1 MWYFFTALV
10 LHHGATKMAPPP
22 PSQRRGLSAL
32 CSFRRIFGGIVALAA
47 AAQLIALDAF
57 HRLPDRTK
65 NDNQRSDVAV
75 ASHGTDLVPILEHE
89 RLPRDANAAVIVH
102 DKELKE
108 SKSPAAIAIRPD
120 ASSTGDALTNGTLD
134 RLPEWIQRYV
144 RWHARMREEFPG
156 SALYLD
162 PQAPQLLIRTCLGIC
177 GGLND
182 RLGQL
187 PWDVY
192 LANQTNRLLLI
203 HWHRPV
209 PIDHFL
215 QPNIVNWTVDS
226 NVPGFGPPLRNA
238 RTYSRD
244 EMRTARSYTDLFEGY
259 ASDRP
264 DADFWDTHLDEA
276 LQRAITGEFRNHKV
290 LRFNLLGHIAED
302 QLETRLQTLGETDLL
317 HWSPSFGI
325 LFRAFFRPSPG
336 VQNDLNDLYRT
347 LGMSPG
353 TYSAVHCRVRH
364 PKAHPPHMVVLGKNA
379 NYNADKS
386 GLPWTGE
393 TKSFAIATATQAITC
408 AETLLETK
416 EEPMY
421 LLSDSA
427 DLVRYMSVELPNASS
442 TSHTEARNDP
452 VTAQALEVVKRARVV
467 STVGQTDVAH
477 IDKNKGRAPR
487 EYSSTFVDFYVAAQA
502 RCVTFGVGFYAL
514 FAAKVSGTSCRL
526 LYQQEAWGTAVDK
539 TSRSPVCNLLPEPIS
554 NV

>member
-1 MWYFFTALV
+1 
-10 LHHGATKMAPPP
+10 
-22 PSQRRGLSAL
+22 
-32 CSFRRIFGGIVALAA
+32 LAA
-47 AAQLIALDAF
+47 VAQLIALNAF
-57 HRLPDRTK
+57 HRQPNRT
-65 NDNQRSDVAV
+65 DSSTQRNDVAI
-75 ASHGTDLVPILEHE
+75 ASPGTDLVPNLEHE
-89 RLPRDANAAVIVH
+89 RLSRDANAAVLVP
-102 DKELKE
+102 DELLKKGK
-108 SKSPAAIAIRPD
+108 KSLMDGAPRHE
-120 ASSTGDALTNGTLD
+120 ASSANDVTRTAALD
-134 RLPEWIQRYV
+134 QLPEWIQRYV
-144 RWHARMREEFPG
+144 RWHVQMRKEFPG
-156 SALYLD
+156 SALYHDLK
-162 PQAPQLLIRTCLGIC
+162 APQLLIRTCLGIC

-187 PWDVY
+187 PWDLYV
-192 LANQTNRLLLI
+192 ANQTNRLLLI

-215 QPNIVNWTVDS
+215 QPNIINWTVDWS
-226 NVPGFGPPLRNA
+226 VPGFGPPLNNA

-244 EMRTARSYTDLFEGY
+244 EMRTARSYPDLFEGY

-264 DADFWDTHLDEA
+264 DADFWNTQLDEA
-276 LQRAITGEFRNHKV
+276 LQRAVTGEFRNRKV
-290 LRFNLLGHIAED
+290 LRFNVLGHIAED
-302 QLETRLQTLGETDLL
+302 QLETRLQQLGETDLL
-317 HWSPSFGI
+317 HWTPSFGI
-325 LFRAFFRPSPG
+325 LFRAFFQPSHG
-336 VQNDLNDLYRT
+336 VQNDLDDLYRS
-347 LGMSPG
+347 LGISPG

-386 GLPWTGE
+386 GLPWSGE
-393 TKSFAIATATQAITC
+393 TKSFAIATATQAIMC

-467 STVGQTDVAH
+467 STVGPADVAH
-477 IDKNKGRAPR
+477 IDKNKGRTPR

-502 RCVTFGVGFYAL
+502 RCVTFGVGFYAF
-514 FAAKVSGTSCRL
+514 FAAKVSGTPCRL

-539 TSRSPVCNLLPEPIS
+539 TSRSPVCNLLPETQS
-554 NV
+554 KE